1 MGLLH
6 WGIAMQTL
14 LIIDGSALL
23 FQSFYGMPNKIRNT
37 NGQSVEAVVCFT
49 GILLK
54 TLRALSPDRLLVVF
68 DGENPLLR
76 REIDPEYKA
85 NRTLPEDDSPFEQ
98 LPFIQSVL
106 THLGFAWKETTDSE
120 ADDFIARTV
129 RQYKDEY
136 RIVISSPDKD
146 FYQLISDTV
155 CVYTYRGKV
164 SQLWTREA
172 ILEKYGFS
180 AEYFSTLKALSG
192 DASDNVKG
200 IRGIGVKTAA
210 NLIARFGDLN
220 NIYAHLQDVSER
232 TKKLLEENK
241 ALAYKNFSLVDLS
254 TQTAPVDLP
263 SLAYSLPDRSS
274 TEILKELHIL

>member
-1 MGLLH
+1 M
-6 WGIAMQTL
+6 
-14 LIIDGSALL
+14 
-23 FQSFYGMPNKIRNT
+23 
-37 NGQSVEAVVCFT
+37 
-49 GILLK
+49 
-54 TLRALSPDRLLVVF
+54 
-68 DGENPLLR
+68 
-76 REIDPEYKA
+76 
-85 NRTLPEDDSPFEQ
+85 
-98 LPFIQSVL
+98 
-106 THLGFAWKETTDSE
+106 
-120 ADDFIARTV
+120 
-129 RQYKDEY
+129 
-136 RIVISSPDKD
+136 
-146 FYQLISDTV
+146 
-155 CVYTYRGKV
+155 YTYRGKV
-164 SQLWTREA
+164 SQLWTREE
-172 ILEKYGFS
+172 IWKKYGFS

-232 TKKLLEENK
+232 TKKLLAENK